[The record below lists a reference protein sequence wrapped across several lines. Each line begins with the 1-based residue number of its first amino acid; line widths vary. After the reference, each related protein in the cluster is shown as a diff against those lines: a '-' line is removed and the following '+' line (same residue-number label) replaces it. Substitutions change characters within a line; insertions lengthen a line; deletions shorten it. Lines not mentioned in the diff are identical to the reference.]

1 MMSMWKKIK
10 KLFKPDS
17 DSSEKD
23 DSELEF
29 VTFQEKDP
37 IDVTFTKN
45 FIAGGGMFLYCE
57 NEQETLE
64 NLKSILDNELV
75 SELVCF
81 EEKLINL
88 LNRLGAKH
96 HPDFKKD
103 LDYAFI
109 SCEYLVAF
117 DGSIMLSSK
126 QTKGRKQEDLP
137 NNIIIYARP
146 NQFTVNI
153 NEALQ
158 KLNSRKRQSIHTTT
172 SIRGR
177 NIHNV
182 DASSASKNIYL
193 LLVEQY

>member
-10 KLFKPDS
+10 KLFKPQTDE
-17 DSSEKD
+17 SEKD
-23 DSELEF
+23 GSELEF

-64 NLKSILDNELV
+64 NLKSILDNESITEV
-75 SELVCF
+75 VCF
-81 EEKLINL
+81 EEELVKY
-88 LNRLGAKH
+88 LNRLGAKYH
-96 HPDFKKD
+96 NDFRKD

-117 DGSIMLSSK
+117 DGSIMLSSE

-137 NNIIIYARP
+137 NNIIIWARP

-158 KLNSRKRQSIHTTT
+158 KLNSRKKQSIHTTT